1 MSTRRRARAS
11 PTREKTTTEEDADA
25 CRFCFESARE
35 DDPLIAPCAC
45 RGGQEYIHAKCLLRW
60 QRMVVVQAPTH
71 PAFWNE
77 DTRSNVCNVCKEAF
91 TTPPPT
97 RMTLMS
103 SFTGA
108 EIAAM
113 CAVGHLLVS
122 HAAFSAKLREK
133 LQDMNPAMRR
143 ICSYEYWIEGTYL
156 ITETRASSD
165 EAGESSEGD
174 VGDDTIV
181 AVNLNGR
188 CDVSEVVQG
197 ESRLFEIVGAGGP
210 REASASEP
218 RAGRQVR
225 VRLRQEFEEGN
236 DDDDDNDDDNDDDE
250 RNTADVD
257 DADVTNEDADEDDL
271 PRDEIADDAEQ
282 TPELVIEVPEGVAD
296 DREAFFEH
304 LQQLLSPFGP
314 IFEVYQ
320 RFRRRRVIEDAYDE
334 VAREW
339 RVTRQ
344 DVENAV
350 EIELFDGGPCDHD
363 EVALCIVVGTD
374 TSCGYTKV
382 EGSLAGAISVAFRNS
397 RAYDGSSDGL
407 RAGGVVKCA
416 ATADVREAVGVLCG
430 FSEESNTWN
439 VASPFGVLKRT
450 REEFEVLRSPTRAK
464 VLCFFGTAQWNR
476 SQLLGEIARGHWGLT
491 KSEPVDVARAETA
504 YRRAMDS
511 GSLVFAP
518 LTEMT
523 EEFMRDELAEM
534 SRIRSSGQ
542 LDRAGSSAS
551 H

>member
-1 MSTRRRARAS
+1 M
-11 PTREKTTTEEDADA
+11 
-25 CRFCFESARE
+25 
-35 DDPLIAPCAC
+35 
-45 RGGQEYIHAKCLLRW
+45 
-60 QRMVVVQAPTH
+60 
-71 PAFWNE
+71 
-77 DTRSNVCNVCKEAF
+77 
-91 TTPPPT
+91 
-97 RMTLMS
+97 
-103 SFTGA
+103 
-108 EIAAM
+108 
-113 CAVGHLLVS
+113 
-122 HAAFSAKLREK
+122 
-133 LQDMNPAMRR
+133 
-143 ICSYEYWIEGTYL
+143 
-156 ITETRASSD
+156 
-165 EAGESSEGD
+165 
-174 VGDDTIV
+174 
-181 AVNLNGR
+181 
-188 CDVSEVVQG
+188 
-197 ESRLFEIVGAGGP
+197 
-210 REASASEP
+210 
-218 RAGRQVR
+218 
-225 VRLRQEFEEGN
+225 
-236 DDDDDNDDDNDDDE
+236 
-250 RNTADVD
+250 D

-282 TPELVIEVPEGVAD
+282 IPELVIEVPEDVAD
-296 DREAFFEH
+296 DREAFIEH
-304 LQQLLSPFGP
+304 LQQLLSPS

-350 EIELFDGGPCDHD
+350 EIGPFDGGPCDHD

-397 RAYDGSSDGL
+397 RAYADSTDGL
-407 RAGGVVKCA
+407 RAGAVVTCA